1 MMIEANELTFAYG
14 GRPPAVNGL
23 TFSVAEGEVFGFL
36 GPSGAGKSTTQKILI
51 RLLRRY
57 RGDVR
62 IMTRALKDWGP
73 DYFERVGVCF
83 EMPSNYRK
91 LTAIEN
97 LRFFSSFF
105 RSPTLAP
112 EEVLEWVGLRP
123 DANKRVEQFS
133 KGMQTRLNLARSLI
147 NRPALLF
154 LDEPTSG
161 LDPVNARIVRDL
173 IRRERDRGTTVF
185 LTTHDMHVADELC
198 DNVGFLVDGRLAR
211 VGAPSALRLEHSN
224 RLLELRT
231 EFGGVVS
238 SDRFSLDGLA
248 TDARFQQLIRDRRIE
263 SIHSLEP
270 SLEDIFIQTTGQRLS

>member
-14 GRPPAVNGL
+14 GRPPSVDAL
-23 TFSVAEGEVFGFL
+23 TFSVAEGEIFGFL

-51 RLLRRY
+51 RLLRGY
-57 RGDVR
+57 RGDLRVMGR
-62 IMTRALKDWGP
+62 TVKSWGP
-73 DYFERVGVCF
+73 DYFERIGVCF
-83 EMPSNYRK
+83 ELPGNYRK

-97 LRFFSSFF
+97 LRFFASFF
-105 RSPTLAP
+105 RTPTRPP
-112 EEVLEWVGLRP
+112 EEVLEWVGLRA
-123 DANKRVEQFS
+123 DADKRVEQFS

-161 LDPVNARIVRDL
+161 LDPGNARIVRDL
-173 IRRERDRGTTVF
+173 IRRERDGGTTVF

-198 DNVGFLVDGRLAR
+198 DNVGFLVNGRLAR

-224 RLLELRT
+224 RLVEVQSGVAGALR
-231 EFGGVVS
+231 

-248 TDARFQQLIRDRRIE
+248 ANSDFQQLIAEKRIE
-263 SIHSLEP
+263 AIHSLEP
-270 SLEDIFIQTTGQRLS
+270 SLEDVFMRVTGERLA

>member
-1 MMIEANELTFAYG
+1 MIEANGLTFAYG
-14 GRPPAVNGL
+14 QRSPAVNAL
-23 TFSVAEGEVFGFL
+23 TFSVAEGEIFGFL

-51 RLLRRY
+51 RLLRGY
-57 RGDVR
+57 RGDMRVMGR
-62 IMTRALKDWGP
+62 PLKAWGP

-83 EMPSNYRK
+83 ELPGNYRK

-105 RSPTLAP
+105 RTPTLAP
-112 EEVLEWVGLRP
+112 EEVLEWVGLRA
-123 DANKRVEQFS
+123 DGDKRVEQFS

-161 LDPVNARIVRDL
+161 LDPGNARIVRDL

-198 DNVGFLVDGRLAR
+198 DNVGFLVNGRLAR

-224 RLLELRT
+224 RLVEVHTGVAGALES
-231 EFGGVVS
+231 E
-238 SDRFSLDGLA
+238 RFSLEGLA
-248 TDARFQQLIRDRRIE
+248 FNPCFQELIAEKRIE

-270 SLEDIFIQTTGQRLS
+270 SLEDVFIQVTGEGLA

>member
-1 MMIEANELTFAYG
+1 MIEANALTFAYG
-14 GRPPAVNGL
+14 RRPPAVKEL

-51 RLLRRY
+51 RLLRGY
-57 RGDVR
+57 RGEMRVMGR
-62 IMTRALKDWGP
+62 PLKAWGA

-83 EMPSNYRK
+83 ELPANYRK

-105 RSPTLAP
+105 RAPTLAP
-112 EEVLEWVGLRP
+112 EEVLEWVGLRA
-123 DANKRVEQFS
+123 DAGKRVEQFS

-147 NRPALLF
+147 NRPSLLF

-161 LDPVNARIVRDL
+161 LDPGNARIVRDL
-173 IRRERDRGTTVF
+173 IRRERDRGATVF

-198 DNVGFLVDGRLAR
+198 DSVGFLVNGRLAR
-211 VGAPSALRLEHSN
+211 VGAPSALRLEHSSRLVEVRTGTAGAVESHRFSLEGLARN
-224 RLLELRT
+224 PGFQKLLEL
-231 EFGGVVS
+231 
-238 SDRFSLDGLA
+238 D
-248 TDARFQQLIRDRRIE
+248 RIE

-270 SLEDIFIQTTGQRLS
+270 SLEDVFMHVTGERLA

>member
-1 MMIEANELTFAYG
+1 MIEANELTFAYG
-14 GRPPAVNGL
+14 SRAPSVDAL

-51 RLLRRY
+51 RLLRGY
-57 RGDVR
+57 SGDLRVMGR
-62 IMTRALKDWGP
+62 PVKSWGA

-83 EMPSNYRK
+83 ELPGNYRK

-97 LRFFSSFF
+97 LGFFASFF
-105 RSPTLAP
+105 RTPTLPP
-112 EEVLEWVGLRP
+112 EEVLEWVGLRA
-123 DANKRVEQFS
+123 DADKRVEHFS

-161 LDPVNARIVRDL
+161 LDPGNARIVRDL
-173 IRRERDRGTTVF
+173 IGRERDRGATVF

-198 DNVGFLVDGRLAR
+198 DNVGFLVNGRLAR
-211 VGAPSALRLEHSN
+211 IGAPSALRLEHSN
-224 RLLELRT
+224 RLVEVRS
-231 EFGGVVS
+231 GVAGAQR
-238 SDRFSLDGLA
+238 SDRFSLEGLA
-248 TDARFQQLIRDRRIE
+248 VNPQFQQLIAENRIE

-270 SLEDIFIQTTGQRLS
+270 SLEDVFMRVTGERLA

>member
-1 MMIEANELTFAYG
+1 MIEADGLTFAYG
-14 GRPPAVNGL
+14 SRPRAVDAL

-51 RLLRRY
+51 RLLRGY
-57 RGDVR
+57 GGDLRVMDR
-62 IMTRALKDWGP
+62 PLKSWGP
-73 DYFERVGVCF
+73 EFFERVGVCF
-83 EMPSNYRK
+83 ELPGNYRK

-97 LRFFSSFF
+97 LRFFASFF
-105 RSPTLAP
+105 RTPTLAP
-112 EEVLEWVGLRP
+112 EEVLEWVGLLA
-123 DANKRVEQFS
+123 DGNKRVEQFS

-161 LDPVNARIVRDL
+161 LDPGNARIVREL

-198 DNVGFLVDGRLAR
+198 DNVGFLVNGRLAR

-224 RLLELRT
+224 RLVEVQSGAAGALKSE
-231 EFGGVVS
+231 
-238 SDRFSLDGLA
+238 RFSLEGLA
-248 TDARFQQLIRDRRIE
+248 LNAQFQRLIAKERIE

-270 SLEDIFIQTTGQRLS
+270 SLEDVFIRVTGERLA